1 MPPTNR
7 TFPLSTAVTA
17 LVLAAVMAAT
27 GARASSDGDH
37 DRARDAVQAGQVL
50 PLKTVLERLERE
62 HPGQVLEVEL
72 ERDDGRWIYEV
83 KLLQSGG
90 RLVKLE
96 LDARSG
102 EVLKRR
108 DRDRDRSRDREQRTQ
123 P

>member
-1 MPPTNR
+1 MHPTIR
-7 TFPLSTAVTA
+7 TFAFRCTAISLA
-17 LVLAAVMAAT
+17 LAAAMAAT
-27 GARASSDGDH
+27 GVRASSDH

-90 RLVKLE
+90 QLVKFE

-108 DRDRDRSRDREQRTQ
+108 DRGRERRTR